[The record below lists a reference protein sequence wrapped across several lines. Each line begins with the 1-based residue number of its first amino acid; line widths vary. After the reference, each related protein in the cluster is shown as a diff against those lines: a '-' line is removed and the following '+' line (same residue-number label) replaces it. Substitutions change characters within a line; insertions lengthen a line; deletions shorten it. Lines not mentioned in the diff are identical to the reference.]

1 MSNKQLI
8 IVSLETFNNPFSFT
22 LKPQAVILFSLS
34 TQAFTFTWHIQIHKH
49 LIAFLKLWLAVMK
62 SFQTRFN
69 PISALMDAHVNTS
82 KMDV

>member
-22 LKPQAVILFSLS
+22 LKPQAAFLFSVS
-34 TQAFTFTWHIQIHKH
+34 TQAFTFTWLIQIHKH
-49 LIAFLKLWLAVMK
+49 LIAFLKLRLAVMK
-62 SFQTRFN
+62 SLKL
-69 PISALMDAHVNTS
+69 ISALMDAHVNTS

>member
-8 IVSLETFNNPFSFT
+8 IVSLETFNPFSFT
-22 LKPQAVILFSLS
+22 LKPQAVFLFSVS

-62 SFQTRFN
+62 TPARVSFSNQ
-69 PISALMDAHVNTS
+69 I
-82 KMDV
+82 

>member
-22 LKPQAVILFSLS
+22 LKPQAVFLFSLS
-34 TQAFTFTWHIQIHKH
+34 TQAFTFTWHIQIPDC
-49 LIAFLKLWLAVMK
+49 IFEAVVG
-62 SFQTRFN
+62 SDEEFGFQTRFN